1 MAISLQEL
9 RKAEEKQC
17 LQEQK
22 QQQTASSNSS
32 TLQNEPPAPK
42 GVLKFAQYLYGK

>member
-17 LQEQK
+17 QQEQ

-32 TLQNEPPAPK
+32 AWQNEPPAQK